1 MAVNVSQCR
10 SLELDILNNAINEIE
25 NFVLARPDNSAVD
38 LTVMLDI
45 TEVQVLSGEV
55 ASLTDNTL
63 FVNDLNTTNQII
75 SSLNM

>member
-25 NFVLARPDNSAVD
+25 NFVLARPDNSTVD
-38 LTVMLDI
+38 LTVMLDV
-45 TEVQVLSGEV
+45 TEVQALSGEV

-75 SSLNM
+75 SSLNT

>member
-25 NFVLARPDNSAVD
+25 NFVLARPDSSTVD
-38 LTVMLDI
+38 LTVMLDV
-45 TEVQVLSGEV
+45 TEVQALSGEV

-63 FVNDLNTTNQII
+63 FINDLNTTNQII